1 MPDGSGHHRV
11 RIESLESFFT
21 QEFGFVPSSS
31 MSHTDWLTLPAQ
43 KLRVIASGSIFADD
57 GGELTALRD
66 TLRWYPRDIWL
77 HVMACQWQ
85 DILQRA
91 PFAGRC
97 AHVGDLWGAAD
108 NTHETIHKLALL
120 AHLLEQRYPPY
131 KKWLGSSL
139 QELSIGPEL
148 IELADQARLATTWPH
163 MEEATLEAYQLIVNK
178 HNAVFSLPRVSSEV
192 ITFHSRPYRMID
204 IESIVSA
211 LKESISDKTIRELPF
226 TACALWQL
234 SNYDPALCSIDTVL
248 HYRQMLQ
255 EAPQKS

>member
-1 MPDGSGHHRV
+1 
-11 RIESLESFFT
+11 
-21 QEFGFVPSSS
+21 
-31 MSHTDWLTLPAQ
+31 MSHADWLAIPAQ
-43 KLRVIASGSIFADD
+43 KLRVFASGSIFLDD

-66 TLRWYPRDIWL
+66 TLLWYPQDIWL

-85 DILQRA
+85 NILQRA

-108 NTHETIHKLALL
+108 NTHETIHELALL
-120 AHLLEQRYPPY
+120 VHLLEQRYPPY

-139 QELSIGPEL
+139 QELSIGPTL
-148 IELADQARLATTWPH
+148 IELAERARLATTWPH

-211 LKESISDKTIRELPF
+211 LKEPISDKTIRELPF
-226 TACALWQL
+226 TACALWQF
-234 SNYDPALCSIDTVL
+234 SNYDPALCSTDTVL
-248 HYRQMLQ
+248 HYRQMLL